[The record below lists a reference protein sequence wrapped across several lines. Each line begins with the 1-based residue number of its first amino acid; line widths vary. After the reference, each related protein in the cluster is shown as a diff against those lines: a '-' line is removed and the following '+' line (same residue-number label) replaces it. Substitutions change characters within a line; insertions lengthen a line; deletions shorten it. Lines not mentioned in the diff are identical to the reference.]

1 MEYKGIEIIQLKNK
15 NLLLK
20 LPYNGQTIISCRK
33 FLNDEEKKKIVDN
46 FIKKNPDLFEE
57 KD

>member
-1 MEYKGIEIIQLKNK
+1 MEYRGIEIIQMKSR

-20 LPYNGQTIISCRK
+20 LPRGGQSIISCNK
-33 FLNDEEKKKIVDN
+33 FVGDEEKKKIVDK
-46 FIKKNPDLFEE
+46 FIAANAGLFED